1 MTTPLTLTCPVPVQR
16 RRRRQRR
23 DGSPGSESAPPPL
36 PPGRVPR
43 VARLMAL
50 AIRFDLLLR
59 EGVVA
64 DYTAL
69 ARLGHVSRA
78 RVTQIMNLLC
88 LAPDLQERLLF
99 LPRTERGRDPI
110 ILRDLQPIAAV
121 LDWREQRRLW
131 PHPDK
136 AADATTTACSRI
148 LEKTEKSRQKA
159 LELSAPAR

>member
-1 MTTPLTLTCPVPVQR
+1 MTTPLTVTCPVPFQR
-16 RRRRQRR
+16 RRRRQRN
-23 DGSPGSESAPPPL
+23 DGSPGPESVPPPP

-59 EGVVA
+59 QGVVA

-78 RVTQIMNLLC
+78 RVTQIMNLLL
-88 LAPDLQERLLF
+88 LAPDIQEALLF

-110 ILRDLQPIAAV
+110 PLRQLQPLTRVA
-121 LDWREQRRLW
+121 DWKAQRTLW
-131 PHPDK
+131 
-136 AADATTTACSRI
+136 
-148 LEKTEKSRQKA
+148 QA
-159 LELSAPAR
+159 LL